1 MYKRQVECWYGETYT
16 LGEDAEGL
24 ADVVWGDR
32 NGHTGIEAPDWPP
45 PFTYEDLALAY
56 EYADADSDGN
66 VTVPKDNFDVN
77 VKVLKDGEELPSD
90 VAVEYSVT
98 CLLYT
103 SRCV

>member
-66 VTVPKDNFDVN
+66 VTVPKDNFDVKMCIRDRRM
-77 VKVLKDGEELPSD
+77 VCGKD
-90 VAVEYSVT
+90 VYKT
-98 CLLYT
+98 
-103 SRCV
+103 RKRN